1 MPRKSRASLAIG
13 PVDRVRP
20 RLVPSEGMGEDARKV
35 FVELVAA
42 NPPQHFTASDWPLLA
57 QYVEM
62 ILQAELAARAIERE
76 GAVLANGRANPWV
89 GIQRGALRSMGVL
102 ANRLRLCPGARSD
115 AKIAGRALERHVPPS
130 YYDLQ
135 RGRDD

>member
-20 RLVPSEGMGEDARKV
+20 RLVPPEGMGEDARKV

-42 NPPQHFTASDWPLLA
+42 NPPQHFTASDAPLVAAYAEQIILA
-57 QYVEM
+57 EQ
-62 ILQAELAARAIERE
+62 AARAIERE
-76 GAVLANGRANPWV
+76 GAILPNGRVNPWIA
-89 GIQRGALRSMGVL
+89 IQRGALRMMGVY
-102 ANRLRLCPGARSD
+102 ANCLRLCPGARSD
-115 AKIAGRALERHVPPS
+115 SRIAGRALERHVPPS